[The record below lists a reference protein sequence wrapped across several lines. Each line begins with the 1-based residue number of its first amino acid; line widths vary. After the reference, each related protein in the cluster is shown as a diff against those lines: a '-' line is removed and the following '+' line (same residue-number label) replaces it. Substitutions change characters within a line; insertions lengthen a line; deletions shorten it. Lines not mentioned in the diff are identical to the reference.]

1 MIDAGERADRQRI
14 LPHFFLWARRLQ
26 HFRRPCRNGTPFKE
40 SNMQSHSLLTRA
52 LASGTVSGLAT
63 SAVAALAGK
72 RETASYAAPI
82 NATSHILWGDEAA
95 RHDGASLKYTVTGFL
110 LNHLAAV
117 MWAAIHEKWVAPA
130 ISRWSAT
137 RPSLA
142 PLATTMSGAAV
153 AAGAYVTDYYLVP
166 KRFTPGYE
174 KRLSGQSLALIYG
187 ALALGLTVGTLLANS
202 RGE

>member
-1 MIDAGERADRQRI
+1 M
-14 LPHFFLWARRLQ
+14 HT
-26 HFRRPCRNGTPFKE
+26 HNY
-40 SNMQSHSLLTRA
+40 LTRS
-52 LASGTVSGLAT
+52 LASGTVAGLAI

-95 RHDGASLKYTVTGFL
+95 RHDRASLKYTATGFV

-117 MWAAIHEKWVAPA
+117 MWAAVHERWVAPA
-130 ISRWSAT
+130 VARWSAT

-142 PLATTMSGAAV
+142 PLAATAGGAAV

-166 KRFTPGYE
+166 RRFTPGYE

-187 ALALGLTVGTLLANS
+187 ALALGLAAATLSENRS
-202 RGE
+202 GR

>member
-1 MIDAGERADRQRI
+1 
-14 LPHFFLWARRLQ
+14 
-26 HFRRPCRNGTPFKE
+26 
-40 SNMQSHSLLTRA
+40 MQSPSLFTRA
-52 LASGTVSGLAT
+52 LTSGTVSGLAT

-95 RHDGASLKYTVTGFL
+95 RHDSASIKYTASGFL

-117 MWAAIHEKWVAPA
+117 MWAAVHEKWVMPA

-142 PLATTMSGAAV
+142 PLALTMGGLAV
-153 AAGAYVTDYYLVP
+153 SAGAYVTDYYLVP

-174 KRLSGQSLALIYG
+174 KRLSGKSMALIYG
-187 ALALGLTVGTLLANS
+187 ALALGLAAGTLLANK
-202 RGE
+202 RRDEAIPL